1 MATLAEIAD
10 HLDLSIRS
18 VSSLK
23 RSGILPDAGRGTNDL
38 DVCRRAY
45 IGHLRE
51 TAAGRSAAYGELD
64 LTAERAAL
72 ARAQTVKAER
82 ENKIAEGEFLEVA
95 VVHRLVTGSFARVR
109 AKMLSLAG
117 KLAPLLA
124 PAMTEAKAQGMLKD
138 DIYAALNELA
148 TPPVGNWDT
157 RNCIWTD
164 DTEG

>member
-51 TAAGRSAAYGELD
+51 TAAGRSAAYGTLD

-72 ARAQTVKAER
+72 ARAQTAKVER
-82 ENKIAEGEFLEVA
+82 ENNLAEGE
-95 VVHRLVTGSFARVR
+95 LVTVEEVHISVTSAFARVR
-109 AKMLSLAG
+109 SRLMALPARLT
-117 KLAPLLA
+117 PLVA
-124 PAMTEAKAQGMLKD
+124 ATRDKPEVQAMLKD
-138 DIYAALNELA
+138 AVYDTLSELA
-148 TPPVGNWDT
+148 GTTVAGVPYD
-157 RNCIWTD
+157 
-164 DTEG
+164 